1 MCCLVLAALSIAL
14 LISCSIQ
21 VDFGHSTC
29 PSRRWPF
36 FSQGRLLLGA
46 LVPLLIMYLSGLES
60 LLGWL
65 RLSVLRLPLL
75 IIVVNLTALAE
86 FAYSLDVFASPYNW
100 FHLP

>member
-1 MCCLVLAALSIAL
+1 
-14 LISCSIQ
+14 
-21 VDFGHSTC
+21 
-29 PSRRWPF
+29 
-36 FSQGRLLLGA
+36 
-46 LVPLLIMYLSGLES
+46 MYLSGLES